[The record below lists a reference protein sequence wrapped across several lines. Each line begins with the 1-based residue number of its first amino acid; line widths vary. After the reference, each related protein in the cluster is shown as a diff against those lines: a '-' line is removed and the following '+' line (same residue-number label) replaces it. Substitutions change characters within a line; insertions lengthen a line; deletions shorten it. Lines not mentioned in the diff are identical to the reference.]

1 MKIILGK
8 SGKSQITRGL
18 LLQVGQG
25 GVLVLDE
32 MKIPH
37 MFNGFKYC
45 TTNDILHSIEIFE
58 KKLPIEFMSAIHHV
72 VFLTTMVNF
81 DDGIINQLLRLEI
94 ETGKQFYL
102 QMNDG
107 RMDHIKVYDMK

>member
-1 MKIILGK
+1 MKIIKGN
-8 SGKSQITRGL
+8 SGKSPITRGL
-18 LLQVGQG
+18 LLQVGAD

-32 MKIPH
+32 VNVPH
-37 MFNGFKYC
+37 MFNGFQYC
-45 TTNDILHSIEIFE
+45 KTTDIFDSINIFE
-58 KKLPIEFMSAIHHV
+58 NKLPPSFLDSIHHV

-81 DDGIINQLLRLEI
+81 DKDVINKLLRLEV
-94 ETGKQFYL
+94 ETGKQFYM